1 MLEEFIQFLQVCNSN
16 GECKLEQSLIAFLNE
31 ITPDLLGNDSLKYV
45 ASEISLKTGNSRP
58 KRCDSLFIN
67 DNTLYFIEYKVN
79 SIENILNDIKKRI
92 HILCE
97 ILENKNEYNAYLDY
111 LIKHK
116 YALRKAIKKQYKNPY
131 DNLEKKLKK
140 LIGSELKFCLIGI
153 NYQINYNK
161 FEIIEFDE
169 EEIKDYC
176 ISEDLL
182 EDYIG
187 VHKLKREVSGNLI
200 NYFKKFEK
208 KRINDFLDFYFDF
221 WRMPYNPKEACISS
235 VLAYYFPDI
244 LIPDG
249 SELIARGIEVNYNV
263 VDKNKHTG
271 NLEQADIGI
280 LYKDKTGDKILKLVE
295 VKSKN
300 NITKEAKKQ
309 YNTYIDFCKEVNT
322 PLTNKHYTVSDTKI
336 DYLINCYREEKAN
349 QTTNVYDCAELTY
362 IVPYD
367 KNIGINVD
375 EIYTYKDIIYKLQ
388 NRINNNNDN
397 LIRDKF
403 IVMLTNMLEWM
414 RAI

>member
-1 MLEEFIQFLQVCNSN
+1 MLVEFIKFIEECNTY
-16 GECKLEQSLIAFLNE
+16 GMAKLEKNLLPFLNE
-31 ITPDLLGNDSLKYV
+31 ITPDLLGKECLKYK
-45 ASEISLKTGNSRP
+45 ASEVNRF
-58 KRCDSLFIN
+58 DSLFIN
-67 DNTLYFIEYKVN
+67 DNALYFIEYKVN
-79 SIENILNDIKKRI
+79 KIEDIHKDIKNGIYKLYKNLEDKKTYFDSLIAGTKATKNTIFKRNQYKY
-92 HILCE
+92 LCE
-97 ILENKNEYNAYLDY
+97 RLESIPIE
-111 LIKHK
+111 
-116 YALRKAIKKQYKNPY
+116 
-131 DNLEKKLKK
+131 
-140 LIGSELKFCLIGI
+140 SEIEFHIIGI
-153 NYQINYNK
+153 NYEKEKKIFNV
-161 FEIIEFDE
+161 IEFNE
-169 EEIKDYC
+169 QEIKNYC
-176 ISEDLL
+176 RHSEQSI
-182 EDYIG
+182 EDYINT
-187 VHKLKREVSGNLI
+187 HNLKRIVPGNLI
-200 NYFKKFEK
+200 EYFRKFDDN
-208 KRINDFLDFYFDF
+208 RINSFLDYYFNF
-221 WRMPYNPKEACISS
+221 WKMPFNPKEACISS

-244 LIPDG
+244 LIPYG

-280 LYKDKTGDKILKLVE
+280 LYKNKTGDKILKLVE

-362 IVPYD
+362 VVPYD

-375 EIYTYKDIIYKLQ
+375 EIHTYKDIKSKLQ

-403 IVMLTNMLEWM
+403 IVMLTDMLEWM
-414 RAI
+414 GAI